1 MDETTALL
9 TLWLKNI
16 PENNIEQE
24 IFKKAINSKSGEVS
38 ISKEEVIDFMKRF
51 Y

>member
-16 PENNIEQE
+16 PENNIEE
-24 IFKKAINSKSGEVS
+24 VFKQAINNKSGEVS
-38 ISKEEVIDFMKRF
+38 ISKEEVIDFMRKF